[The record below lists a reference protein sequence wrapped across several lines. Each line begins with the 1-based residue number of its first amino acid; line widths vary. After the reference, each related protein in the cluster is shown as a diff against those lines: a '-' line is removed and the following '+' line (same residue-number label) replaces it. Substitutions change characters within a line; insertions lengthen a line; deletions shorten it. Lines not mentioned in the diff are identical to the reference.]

1 MTDTDILESLTKSV
15 GFVMEQMVKCG
26 KKTCKCAIDP
36 SQRHGPYYYYR
47 FWKFENG
54 KYVRKKMY
62 IDFKT
67 YEKLGDA
74 IEIYRGLIAG
84 SQGSYKID
92 RNRVIEALL
101 NRTPFNK
108 EALKNFEF
116 KVSDVFKLYP
126 EGYSA
131 SVLI

>member
-1 MTDTDILESLTKSV
+1 MRDTDILESFTKSV
-15 GFVMEQMVKCG
+15 GFVIEQMVKCG

-54 KYVRKKMY
+54 KYVRKKIY

-67 YEKLGDA
+67 YEKLRDA
-74 IEIYRGLIAG
+74 IEIYKLVIAG
-84 SQGSYKID
+84 PQGGYKAD
-92 RNRVIEALL
+92 RQSVTKALL
-101 NRTPFNK
+101 NQTPFNK
-108 EALKNFEF
+108 AALKNFEF

-126 EGYSA
+126 EGYST
-131 SVLI
+131 SDLI